1 MKKILFSLLA
11 VATLAACSKNDDNNN
26 NNGGGNGNGGTTST
40 TVTSTTQTPTVK
52 VERMI
57 SFGQNGKHTYEV
69 IAHYENGKITSF
81 SERELI
87 NGVQTGTT
95 QISTIKYDAQ
105 GRIQERKE
113 AQEDGSIDRENKT
126 ETFFYDGSGNLERK
140 EITYPMKPERNGTIV
155 YEYESGKLKKITYSG
170 TLRGVPLQKRYEIK
184 TFNYTNNS
192 ITVNI
197 KEYNTNAQ
205 EVIEDSS
212 VSTSTTIYTLSN
224 GNVVKKEETREYG
237 KTITTFK
244 HDNAKTLFSLRPF
257 FVYPEYF
264 NEREVNK
271 NNITSKEVID
281 TYSHNGQTNT
291 HKSTYRYEYEYTPEG
306 YPKTIKEYNS
316 EGKLKEIK
324 EYKY

>member
-140 EITYPMKPERNGTIV
+140 EITYPMKTDRNGTIEYK
-155 YEYESGKLKKITYSG
+155 YENGKLKQSTYKGSLNNG
-170 TLRGVPLQKRYEIK
+170 KKRYK
-184 TFNYTNNS
+184 TQIFNYTNNS

-197 KEYNTNAQ
+197 KEYYTNAQ

-237 KTITTFK
+237 KTVTTFK

-291 HKSTYRYEYEYTPEG
+291 YKSTYRYEYEYTPEG

-316 EGKLKEIK
+316 EGKLEEIK
-324 EYKY
+324 EYEY

>member
-11 VATLAACSKNDDNNN
+11 IAALAACSKSDDDNN

-57 SFGQNGKHTYEV
+57 SFERDGKHTYESV
-69 IAHYENGKITSF
+69 AYYENGKITSF
-81 SERELI
+81 SDRRLI
-87 NGVQTGTT
+87 NDVQTGTT
-95 QISTIKYDAQ
+95 QISTLKYDAQ

-140 EITYPMKPERNGTIV
+140 EITYPMKTDRNGTIEYK
-155 YEYESGKLKKITYSG
+155 YENGKLKQFTYKQSLDNREKHYKIQ
-170 TLRGVPLQKRYEIK
+170 V
-184 TFNYTNNS
+184 FNYTNNS

-237 KTITTFK
+237 KTVTTFK

-257 FVYPEYF
+257 FAYPEYF
-264 NEREVNK
+264 DETDVNK
-271 NNITSKEVID
+271 NNITSKEVIN

-291 HKSTYRYEYEYTPEG
+291 YKSTYRYEYEYTPEG
-306 YPKTIKEYNS
+306 YPKTIKEYRNDTL
-316 EGKLKEIK
+316 EGIK
-324 EYKY
+324 EYEY

>member
-11 VATLAACSKNDDNNN
+11 IAALTACSKSDDDNN

-69 IAHYENGKITSF
+69 VYHYENGKITSF

-87 NGVQTGTT
+87 NEVQTGTT

-140 EITYPMKPERNGTIV
+140 EITYPMKTDRNGTIEYK
-155 YEYESGKLKKITYSG
+155 YENGKLKQFTYKQSLNNG
-170 TLRGVPLQKRYEIK
+170 KKRYK
-184 TFNYTNNS
+184 TQIFSYTNEN

-237 KTITTFK
+237 KTVTTFK

-257 FVYPEYF
+257 FAYPEYF
-264 NEREVNK
+264 DETDVNK
-271 NNITSKEVID
+271 NNITSKEVIN

-291 HKSTYRYEYEYTPEG
+291 YKSTYRYEYEYTPEG

-324 EYKY
+324 EYEY

>member
-11 VATLAACSKNDDNNN
+11 IATLAACSKSDDDNN

-140 EITYPMKPERNGTIV
+140 EITYPMKTDRNGTIEYK
-155 YEYESGKLKKITYSG
+155 YENGKLKQSTYKGS
-170 TLRGVPLQKRYEIK
+170 LNNRKKRYK
-184 TFNYTNNS
+184 TQIFNYTNNS
-192 ITVNI
+192 ITINI

-237 KTITTFK
+237 KTVTTFK

-264 NEREVNK
+264 DEKDVNK
-271 NNITSKEVID
+271 NNITSKEVIS
-281 TYSHNGQTNT
+281 TYSDNGQTNT

-306 YPKTIKEYNS
+306 YPKTIKEFRNDTL
-316 EGKLKEIK
+316 EGIK
-324 EYKY
+324 EYEY

>member
-1 MKKILFSLLA
+1 MKHFLVSLLA
-11 VATLAACSKNDDNNN
+11 IAALAACSKNDDDNN
-26 NNGGGNGNGGTTST
+26 NNGGGNNGNGGTTST

-52 VERMI
+52 AERMI
-57 SFGQNGKHTYEV
+57 SFERDGKHTYESV
-69 IAHYENGKITSF
+69 AYYENGKITSF
-81 SERELI
+81 SERKLV

-95 QISTIKYDAQ
+95 RIINLKYDAQ
-105 GRIQERKE
+105 GRIQEIKKAR
-113 AQEDGSIDRENKT
+113 EDGSFDEEDDT
-126 ETFFYDGSGNLERK
+126 ETFFYDASGNLERK
-140 EITYPMKPERNGTIV
+140 EITYPMKLNGNGTIEYK
-155 YEYESGKLKKITYSG
+155 YENGKLKQSTYKKSLDSGRKHYKIQ
-170 TLRGVPLQKRYEIK
+170 V
-184 TFNYTNNS
+184 FNYTNNS

-237 KTITTFK
+237 KTVTTFK

-264 NEREVNK
+264 NEIDVNK
-271 NNITSKEVID
+271 NNITFKEVID

-291 HKSTYRYEYEYTPEG
+291 YKSTYRYEYEYTPEG
-306 YPKTIKEYNS
+306 YPKTIKEYRNDTLES
-316 EGKLKEIK
+316 IK
-324 EYKY
+324 EYEY

>member
-11 VATLAACSKNDDNNN
+11 IAALAACSKSDDDNK

-57 SFGQNGKHTYEV
+57 SFERDGKHTYESV
-69 IAHYENGKITSF
+69 AYYENGKITSF
-81 SERELI
+81 SDRKLI

-113 AQEDGSIDRENKT
+113 AREDGSFDEEDDT
-126 ETFFYDGSGNLERK
+126 ETFFYDAIGNLERK
-140 EITYPMKPERNGTIV
+140 EITHPMKSNGNGTIEYK
-155 YEYESGKLKKITYSG
+155 YENSKLKQSTYKKSLDSGRKHYKIQ
-170 TLRGVPLQKRYEIK
+170 V
-184 TFNYTNNS
+184 FNYTNNS

-197 KEYNTNAQ
+197 KEYNTDTQ

-237 KTITTFK
+237 KTVTTFK
-244 HDNAKTLFSLRPF
+244 HDNAKTVWSLRPF
-257 FVYPEYF
+257 IIQPEYF
-264 NEREVNK
+264 NEKDVNK
-271 NNITSKEVID
+271 NNITSKEVIS
-281 TYSHNGQTNT
+281 TYSDNGQTNT
-291 HKSTYRYEYEYTPEG
+291 YKSTYRYEYEYTPEG

-316 EGKLKEIK
+316 EGKLEEIK
-324 EYKY
+324 EYEY

>member
-1 MKKILFSLLA
+1 MKHFLLSLLA
-11 VATLAACSKNDDNNN
+11 IAALAACSKSDDDNN
-26 NNGGGNGNGGTTST
+26 NNGGGNNGNGGTTST

-52 VERMI
+52 AERMI
-57 SFGQNGKHTYEV
+57 SFERDGKHTYESV
-69 IAHYENGKITSF
+69 AYYENGKITSF
-81 SERELI
+81 SDRKLI

-113 AQEDGSIDRENKT
+113 AQEDGSFDEEDDT
-126 ETFFYDGSGNLERK
+126 ETFFYDASGNLERK
-140 EITYPMKPERNGTIV
+140 EITYPIKSNGNGTIEYK
-155 YEYESGKLKKITYSG
+155 YENGKLKQFTYKQSLNNG
-170 TLRGVPLQKRYEIK
+170 KKRYK
-184 TFNYTNNS
+184 TQIFSYTNEN

-197 KEYNTNAQ
+197 KEYYTNAQ

-237 KTITTFK
+237 KTVTTFK

-257 FVYPEYF
+257 FAYPEYF
-264 NEREVNK
+264 NEIDVNK
-271 NNITSKEVID
+271 NNITFKEVID

-291 HKSTYRYEYEYTPEG
+291 YKSTYRYEYEYTPEG

-316 EGKLKEIK
+316 EGKLEEIK
-324 EYKY
+324 EYEY

>member
-1 MKKILFSLLA
+1 MKKILFSLL
-11 VATLAACSKNDDNNN
+11 VIATLAACSKNDDDNN

-40 TVTSTTQTPTVK
+40 TVTSTTQTPTMK

-57 SFGQNGKHTYEV
+57 SFEPDGKHTYEV

-87 NGVQTGTT
+87 NGVQTGST
-95 QISTIKYDAQ
+95 QITTLKYDAQ

-140 EITYPMKPERNGTIV
+140 EITYPMKLNGNGTIEYK
-155 YEYESGKLKKITYSG
+155 YENGKLKQFTYKQSLNNG
-170 TLRGVPLQKRYEIK
+170 EKRYK
-184 TFNYTNNS
+184 TQIFNYTNNS

-244 HDNAKTLFSLRPF
+244 HDNAETLFSLRPF
-257 FVYPEYF
+257 FAYPEYF
-264 NEREVNK
+264 DETDVNK
-271 NNITSKEVID
+271 NNITSKEVIN

-291 HKSTYRYEYEYTPEG
+291 YKNTYRYEYEYTPEG
-306 YPKTIKEYNS
+306 YPKTIKEYRNDTL
-316 EGKLKEIK
+316 EGIK
-324 EYKY
+324 EYEY

>member
-140 EITYPMKPERNGTIV
+140 EITYPMKTDRNGTIEYK
-155 YEYESGKLKKITYSG
+155 YENGKLKQSTYKGSLNNG
-170 TLRGVPLQKRYEIK
+170 KKRYK
-184 TFNYTNNS
+184 TQIFNYTNNS

-197 KEYNTNAQ
+197 KEYYTNAQ

-224 GNVVKKEETREYG
+224 GHVVKKEETQEYG
-237 KTITTFK
+237 KTVTTFK

-291 HKSTYRYEYEYTPEG
+291 HKTTYRYEYEYTPEG

>member
-11 VATLAACSKNDDNNN
+11 IAALAACSKSDDDNK

-57 SFGQNGKHTYEV
+57 SFERDGKHTYESV
-69 IAHYENGKITSF
+69 AYYENGKITSF
-81 SERELI
+81 SDRKLI

-113 AQEDGSIDRENKT
+113 AREDGSFDEDDDT
-126 ETFFYDGSGNLERK
+126 ETFFYDSSGNLERK
-140 EITYPMKPERNGTIV
+140 EITYPMKLNGNGTIEYK
-155 YEYESGKLKKITYSG
+155 YENSKLKQFTYKGSLNNG
-170 TLRGVPLQKRYEIK
+170 KKRYK
-184 TFNYTNNS
+184 TQIFSYTNEN

-237 KTITTFK
+237 KTVTTFK

-257 FVYPEYF
+257 IIQPEYF
-264 NEREVNK
+264 DEKDVNK
-271 NNITSKEVID
+271 NNITSKEVIS
-281 TYSHNGQTNT
+281 TYSDNGQTDT
-291 HKSTYRYEYEYTPEG
+291 YKSTYRYEYEYTPEG

-324 EYKY
+324 EYEY

>member
-11 VATLAACSKNDDNNN
+11 IAALAACSKSDDDNN
-26 NNGGGNGNGGTTST
+26 NNGGGNNGNGGTTST

-52 VERMI
+52 AERMI
-57 SFGQNGKHTYEV
+57 SFERDGKHTYESV
-69 IAHYENGKITSF
+69 AYYENGKITSF
-81 SERELI
+81 SDRKLI

-113 AQEDGSIDRENKT
+113 AREDGSFDEEDDT
-126 ETFFYDGSGNLERK
+126 ETFFYDASGNLERK
-140 EITYPMKPERNGTIV
+140 EITYPIKSNGNGTIDYK
-155 YEYESGKLKKITYSG
+155 YENGKLKQFTYKQSLNNG
-170 TLRGVPLQKRYEIK
+170 KKRYK
-184 TFNYTNNS
+184 TQIFSYTNEN

-224 GNVVKKEETREYG
+224 GNVVKKEETRKDG
-237 KTITTFK
+237 KTVTTFK

-257 FVYPEYF
+257 FAYPEYF
-264 NEREVNK
+264 DEKDVNK
-271 NNITSKEVID
+271 NNITSKEVIS
-281 TYSHNGQTNT
+281 TYSDNGQTNT
-291 HKSTYRYEYEYTPEG
+291 YKSTYRYEYEYTPEG
-306 YPKTIKEYNS
+306 YPKTIKEFRNDTL
-316 EGKLKEIK
+316 EGIK
-324 EYKY
+324 EYEY

>member
-1 MKKILFSLLA
+1 MKHFLVSLLA
-11 VATLAACSKNDDNNN
+11 IATLAACSKNDDDNN

-40 TVTSTTQTPTVK
+40 TVTSTTQTPTMK

-57 SFGQNGKHTYEV
+57 SFEPDGKHTYEV

-87 NGVQTGTT
+87 DGVQTGST
-95 QISTIKYDAQ
+95 QITTLKYDAQ

-126 ETFFYDGSGNLERK
+126 ETFFYDGSGNLKRK
-140 EITYPMKPERNGTIV
+140 EITYPMKTDRNGTIEYK
-155 YEYESGKLKKITYSG
+155 YENGKLKQFTYKQSLNNG
-170 TLRGVPLQKRYEIK
+170 EKRYK
-184 TFNYTNNS
+184 TQIFSYTNEN

-197 KEYNTNAQ
+197 KEYYTNAQ

-224 GNVVKKEETREYG
+224 GNVVKKEETRKDG
-237 KTITTFK
+237 KTVTTFK
-244 HDNAKTLFSLRPF
+244 HDNAKTVWSLRPF
-257 FVYPEYF
+257 IIQPEYF
-264 NEREVNK
+264 DEDDVNK
-271 NNITSKEVID
+271 NNITSKEVIS
-281 TYSHNGQTNT
+281 TFTFNGQTNIY
-291 HKSTYRYEYEYTPEG
+291 KSTYRYEYGYTPEG

-316 EGKLKEIK
+316 EGKLEEIK
-324 EYKY
+324 EYEY

>member
-1 MKKILFSLLA
+1 MKHFLVSLLA
-11 VATLAACSKNDDNNN
+11 IATLAACSKNDDDNNN
-26 NNGGGNGNGGTTST
+26 NSGGNNGNGGTTST

-52 VERMI
+52 AERMI

-81 SERELI
+81 SERKLI

-95 QISTIKYDAQ
+95 RIINLKYDAQ
-105 GRIQERKE
+105 GRIQEIKKAR
-113 AQEDGSIDRENKT
+113 EDSSFDEEDDT

-140 EITYPMKPERNGTIV
+140 EITYPIKSNGNGTIEYK
-155 YEYESGKLKKITYSG
+155 YENSKLKQFTYKQSLNNG
-170 TLRGVPLQKRYEIK
+170 KKRYK
-184 TFNYTNNS
+184 TQIFSYTNEN

-197 KEYNTNAQ
+197 KEYYTNAQ

-237 KTITTFK
+237 KTVTTFK
-244 HDNAKTLFSLRPF
+244 HDNAKTVWSLRPF
-257 FVYPEYF
+257 IIQPEYF
-264 NEREVNK
+264 NEKDVNK
-271 NNITSKEVID
+271 NNITSKEVIS
-281 TYSHNGQTNT
+281 TFTFNGQTNIY
-291 HKSTYRYEYEYTPEG
+291 KSTYRYEYEYTPEG

-316 EGKLKEIK
+316 EGKLEGTK
-324 EYKY
+324 EYEY

>member
-1 MKKILFSLLA
+1 MKHFLVSLLA
-11 VATLAACSKNDDNNN
+11 IAALAACSKSDDDNNN
-26 NNGGGNGNGGTTST
+26 NGGRNNGNGGTTST

-52 VERMI
+52 AERMI
-57 SFGQNGKHTYEV
+57 SFERDGKHTYESV
-69 IAHYENGKITSF
+69 AYYENGKITSF
-81 SERELI
+81 SDRKLI

-113 AQEDGSIDRENKT
+113 AREDGSFDEEDDT
-126 ETFFYDGSGNLERK
+126 ETFFYDASGNLERK
-140 EITYPMKPERNGTIV
+140 EITYPIKSNGNGTIEYK
-155 YEYESGKLKKITYSG
+155 YENGKLKQFTYKQSLNNG
-170 TLRGVPLQKRYEIK
+170 KKRYK
-184 TFNYTNNS
+184 TQIFSYTNEN

-197 KEYNTNAQ
+197 KEYYTNAQ

-237 KTITTFK
+237 KTVTTFK

-257 FVYPEYF
+257 FAYPEYF
-264 NEREVNK
+264 DEKDVNK
-271 NNITSKEVID
+271 NNITSKEVIN
-281 TYSHNGQTNT
+281 TYSDNGQTDT
-291 HKSTYRYEYEYTPEG
+291 YKSTYRYEYEYTPEG

-316 EGKLKEIK
+316 EGKLEEIK
-324 EYKY
+324 EYEY

>member
-11 VATLAACSKNDDNNN
+11 IATLAACSKSDDDNN
-26 NNGGGNGNGGTTST
+26 NNGGGNNGNSGTTST

-52 VERMI
+52 AERMI
-57 SFGQNGKHTYEV
+57 SFERDGKHTYESV
-69 IAHYENGKITSF
+69 AYYENGKITSF
-81 SERELI
+81 SDRKLI

-113 AQEDGSIDRENKT
+113 AREDGSFDEEDDT
-126 ETFFYDGSGNLERK
+126 ETFFYDAIGNLERK
-140 EITYPMKPERNGTIV
+140 EITHPMKSNGNGTIEYK
-155 YEYESGKLKKITYSG
+155 YENSKLKQSTYKKSLDSG
-170 TLRGVPLQKRYEIK
+170 RKHYK
-184 TFNYTNNS
+184 TQIFSYTNEN

-197 KEYNTNAQ
+197 KEYYTNAQ

-237 KTITTFK
+237 KTVTTFK

-257 FVYPEYF
+257 FAYPEYF
-264 NEREVNK
+264 DEKDVNK
-271 NNITSKEVID
+271 NNITSKEVIN
-281 TYSHNGQTNT
+281 TYSDNGQTDT
-291 HKSTYRYEYEYTPEG
+291 YKSTYRYEYEYTPEG
-306 YPKTIKEYNS
+306 YPKTIKEYRNGTL
-316 EGKLKEIK
+316 EGAK
-324 EYKY
+324 EYEY

>member
-1 MKKILFSLLA
+1 MKKFLFSLL
-11 VATLAACSKNDDNNN
+11 VIATLAACSKNDDDNN

-40 TVTSTTQTPTVK
+40 TVTSTTQTPTMK

-57 SFGQNGKHTYEV
+57 SFEPDGKHTYEV

-87 NGVQTGTT
+87 NGVQTGST
-95 QISTIKYDAQ
+95 QITTLKYDAQ
-105 GRIQERKE
+105 GHIQERKE

-140 EITYPMKPERNGTIV
+140 EITYPMKLNGNGTIEYK
-155 YEYESGKLKKITYSG
+155 YENSKLKQSTYKKSLDSGRKHYKIQ
-170 TLRGVPLQKRYEIK
+170 V
-184 TFNYTNNS
+184 FNYTNNS

-197 KEYNTNAQ
+197 KEYNTDTQ

-237 KTITTFK
+237 KTVTTFK
-244 HDNAKTLFSLRPF
+244 HDNAKTVWSLRPF
-257 FVYPEYF
+257 IIQPEYF
-264 NEREVNK
+264 NEKDVNK
-271 NNITSKEVID
+271 NNITSKEVIS
-281 TYSHNGQTNT
+281 TYSDNGQTNT
-291 HKSTYRYEYEYTPEG
+291 YKSTYRYEYEYTPEG

-324 EYKY
+324 EYEY

>member
-1 MKKILFSLLA
+1 MKHFLFSLLA
-11 VATLAACSKNDDNNN
+11 IAALAACSKSDDDNN

-57 SFGQNGKHTYEV
+57 SFERDGKHTYESV
-69 IAHYENGKITSF
+69 AHYENGKIVSF
-81 SERELI
+81 SDRRLI

-95 QISTIKYDAQ
+95 QISTLKYDAQ

-126 ETFFYDGSGNLERK
+126 ETFFYDASGNLKRK
-140 EITYPMKPERNGTIV
+140 EITYPMKTDRNGTIEYK
-155 YEYESGKLKKITYSG
+155 YENSKLKQFTYKQSLING
-170 TLRGVPLQKRYEIK
+170 EKRYK
-184 TFNYTNNS
+184 TQIFSYTNEN

-197 KEYNTNAQ
+197 KEYYTNAQ

-224 GNVVKKEETREYG
+224 GNVVKKEETRKDG

-264 NEREVNK
+264 DEKDVNK
-271 NNITSKEVID
+271 NNITSKEVIS
-281 TYSHNGQTNT
+281 TYSDNGQTNT
-291 HKSTYRYEYEYTPEG
+291 YKSTYRYEYEYTPEG

-316 EGKLKEIK
+316 EGKLEEIK
-324 EYKY
+324 EYEY

>member
-1 MKKILFSLLA
+1 MKHFLFSLLA
-11 VATLAACSKNDDNNN
+11 IATLAACSKNDDDNN

-40 TVTSTTQTPTVK
+40 TVISTTQTPTVK

-140 EITYPMKPERNGTIV
+140 EITYPMKLNGNGTIEYK
-155 YEYESGKLKKITYSG
+155 YENGKLKQFTYKGSLNNG
-170 TLRGVPLQKRYEIK
+170 KKRYETH
-184 TFNYTNNS
+184 TFNYTNAN

-197 KEYNTNAQ
+197 KEYYTNAQ

-237 KTITTFK
+237 KTVTTFK
-244 HDNAKTLFSLRPF
+244 HDNAKTVWSLRPF
-257 FVYPEYF
+257 IIQPEYF
-264 NEREVNK
+264 NEKDVNK
-271 NNITSKEVID
+271 NNITSKEVIN

-291 HKSTYRYEYEYTPEG
+291 YKSTYRYEYEYTPEG

-316 EGKLKEIK
+316 EGKLEEIK
-324 EYKY
+324 EYEY

>member
-11 VATLAACSKNDDNNN
+11 IAALAACSKSDDDNN

-57 SFGQNGKHTYEV
+57 SFERDGKHTYESV
-69 IAHYENGKITSF
+69 AYYENGKITSF
-81 SERELI
+81 SDRRLI
-87 NGVQTGTT
+87 NDVQTGTT
-95 QISTIKYDAQ
+95 QISTLKYDAQ

-140 EITYPMKPERNGTIV
+140 EITYPMKTDRNGTIEYK
-155 YEYESGKLKKITYSG
+155 YENGKLKQFTYKQSLDNREKHYKIQ
-170 TLRGVPLQKRYEIK
+170 V
-184 TFNYTNNS
+184 FNYTNNS

-197 KEYNTNAQ
+197 KEYYTNAQ

-257 FVYPEYF
+257 FAYPEYF
-264 NEREVNK
+264 DEKDVNK
-271 NNITSKEVID
+271 NNITSKEVIN
-281 TYSHNGQTNT
+281 TYSDNGQTDT
-291 HKSTYRYEYEYTPEG
+291 YKSTYRYEYEYTPEG
-306 YPKTIKEYNS
+306 YPKTIKEYRNDTL
-316 EGKLKEIK
+316 EGIK
-324 EYKY
+324 EYEY

>member
-11 VATLAACSKNDDNNN
+11 IATLAACSKSDDDNN
-26 NNGGGNGNGGTTST
+26 NNGGGNNGNGGTTST

-52 VERMI
+52 AERMI
-57 SFGQNGKHTYEV
+57 SFERDGKHTYESV
-69 IAHYENGKITSF
+69 AYYENGKITSF
-81 SERELI
+81 SDRKLI

-113 AQEDGSIDRENKT
+113 AREDGSFDEEDDT
-126 ETFFYDGSGNLERK
+126 ETFFYDASGNLERK
-140 EITYPMKPERNGTIV
+140 EITYPMKSNGNGTIEYK
-155 YEYESGKLKKITYSG
+155 YENGKLKQFTYKGSLNNGKKHYKIQ
-170 TLRGVPLQKRYEIK
+170 V
-184 TFNYTNNS
+184 FNYTNNS

-237 KTITTFK
+237 KTVTTFK

-257 FVYPEYF
+257 FAYPEYF
-264 NEREVNK
+264 DETDVNK
-271 NNITSKEVID
+271 NNITSKEVIN
-281 TYSHNGQTNT
+281 TYSHNGQTDT
-291 HKSTYRYEYEYTPEG
+291 YKSTYRYEYEYTPEG
-306 YPKTIKEYNS
+306 YPKTIKEFRNDTL
-316 EGKLKEIK
+316 EGIK
-324 EYKY
+324 EYEY

>member
-1 MKKILFSLLA
+1 MKKILFSLL
-11 VATLAACSKNDDNNN
+11 VIATLAACSKNDDDNN

-40 TVTSTTQTPTVK
+40 TVTSTTQTPTMK

-57 SFGQNGKHTYEV
+57 SFEPDGKHTYEV

-140 EITYPMKPERNGTIV
+140 EITYPMKLNGNGTIEYK
-155 YEYESGKLKKITYSG
+155 YENSKLKQFTYKGSLNNG
-170 TLRGVPLQKRYEIK
+170 KKRYK
-184 TFNYTNNS
+184 TQIFSYINEN

-224 GNVVKKEETREYG
+224 GNVVKKQETRKHG
-237 KTITTFK
+237 KTVTTFK

-257 FVYPEYF
+257 FAYPEYF
-264 NEREVNK
+264 DEKDVNK
-271 NNITSKEVID
+271 NNITSKEVIN

-291 HKSTYRYEYEYTPEG
+291 YKSTYRYEYEYTPEG

-316 EGKLKEIK
+316 EGKLEEIK
-324 EYKY
+324 EYEY

>member
-1 MKKILFSLLA
+1 MKHFLVSLLA
-11 VATLAACSKNDDNNN
+11 IATLAACSKSDDDNN
-26 NNGGGNGNGGTTST
+26 NNGGGNNGNGGTTST

-95 QISTIKYDAQ
+95 QISTLKYDAQ

-140 EITYPMKPERNGTIV
+140 EITYPMKLNRNGTIEYK
-155 YEYESGKLKKITYSG
+155 YENGKLKQFTYKGSLNNG
-170 TLRGVPLQKRYEIK
+170 KKRYK
-184 TFNYTNNS
+184 TQIFSYTNEN

-237 KTITTFK
+237 KTVTTFK

-257 FVYPEYF
+257 FAYPEYF
-264 NEREVNK
+264 DEKDVNK
-271 NNITSKEVID
+271 NNITSKEVIN
-281 TYSHNGQTNT
+281 TYSDNGQTDT
-291 HKSTYRYEYEYTPEG
+291 YKSTYRYEYEYTPEG
-306 YPKTIKEYNS
+306 YPKTIKEFRNDTL
-316 EGKLKEIK
+316 EGIK
-324 EYKY
+324 EYEY

>member
-140 EITYPMKPERNGTIV
+140 EITYPMKTDRNGTIEYK
-155 YEYESGKLKKITYSG
+155 YENGKLKQSTYKGSLNNG
-170 TLRGVPLQKRYEIK
+170 KKRYK
-184 TFNYTNNS
+184 TQIFNYTNNS

-197 KEYNTNAQ
+197 KEYYTNAQ

-224 GNVVKKEETREYG
+224 GNVVKKEETQEYG
-237 KTITTFK
+237 KTVTTFK

-316 EGKLKEIK
+316 EGKLEEIQ
-324 EYKY
+324 ESDY